1 MVGKLGERSP
11 QSWGYCAVEG
21 CREEWRRDKETS
33 KLGGVG
39 EGKRRCPLV
48 FSPPRVYHCPFPF
61 FSLTFIS
68 L

>member
-1 MVGKLGERSP
+1 MKEAHSLGAIALWRAVGR
-11 QSWGYCAVEG
+11 
-21 CREEWRRDKETS
+21 RRDKETS

-39 EGKRRCPLV
+39 KENEGVLSV